1 MQVLITQGD
10 FSNRDRYKYLS
21 QTLQRLTSL
30 GVVPVI
36 NGMWCVVGP
45 GVWCVVCGVWWDTH
59 SHATFIMARHIH
71 SSHVIHSGIHSSYV
85 IHSLIK
91 CDTFTHHL

>member
-45 GVWCVVCGVWWDTH
+45 GVWCVVCGGTLIR
-59 SHATFIMARHIH
+59 TRH
-71 SSHVIHSGIHSSYV
+71 SSWH
-85 IHSLIK
+85 
-91 CDTFTHHL
+91 DTFTHHM